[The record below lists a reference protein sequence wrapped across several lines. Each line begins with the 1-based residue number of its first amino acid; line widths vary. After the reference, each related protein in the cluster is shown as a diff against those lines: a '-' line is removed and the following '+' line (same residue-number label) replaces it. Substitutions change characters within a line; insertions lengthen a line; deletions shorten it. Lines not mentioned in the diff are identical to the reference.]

1 MIDAK
6 KYLESLQA
14 SEDKVRLKIQ
24 QLQVLKDKVLCISVP
39 VDAELVSHTKNVGTM
54 AETIA
59 AMIDMQKEI
68 DIQSCK
74 LLEAK
79 REAFHLLDQIR
90 PESASIIINRF
101 FVRLSIQ
108 EMSKMAYMSR
118 RNMYRR
124 LQEALS
130 EFQHV
135 LNGSGQDSP
144 CLTE

>member
-24 QLQVLKDKVLCISVP
+24 QLQVLKDKVLCITVP

-118 RNMYRR
+118 RNTYRR